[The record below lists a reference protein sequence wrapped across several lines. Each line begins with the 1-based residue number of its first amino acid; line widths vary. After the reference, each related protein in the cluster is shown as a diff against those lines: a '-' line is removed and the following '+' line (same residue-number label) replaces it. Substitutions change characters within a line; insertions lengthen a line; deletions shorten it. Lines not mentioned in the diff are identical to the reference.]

1 MPRKPPAD
9 QPHFAVPKIEGQ
21 PWHEDPEIMARVTRL
36 TDLNTT
42 AQTDAAAPSAAAIFG
57 PDAEWENMTVEQ
69 RAIKVFGAEMAGQ
82 LAASPLSTHDINTL
96 AENARAEAINATAEI
111 VSEMDGQDEWI
122 RANAPI
128 PETALEDNLYE
139 GANNQVKARHGIDEK
154 TTTDFSVTGGWNDR
168 TPSTTDDH
176 TTNPY
181 LLESS
186 TILGELAYEA
196 VRARAVIQQLDAE
209 IDHLNQDAAFQIR
222 RIEARRD
229 IELEQ
234 RNRRKDDLMKIVSAD
249 IMLNGEKQGSDQ

>member
-9 QPHFAVPKIEGQ
+9 QPHLTVPKIEGQ
-21 PWHEDPEIMARVTRL
+21 PYHPDPDVMA
-36 TDLNTT
+36 
-42 AQTDAAAPSAAAIFG
+42 AAAIIA
-57 PDAEWENMTVEQ
+57 DAATRQAGEKVAVADDDWENMTVEQ

-82 LAASPLSTHDINTL
+82 LAASPLSTHDINTM
-96 AENARAEAINATAEI
+96 AENARAAAAAAPSAQAVFHDVYDDPRPAIERPSQVEI
-111 VSEMDGQDEWI
+111 GLAAIDAAMNDE
-122 RANAPI
+122 
-128 PETALEDNLYE
+128 
-139 GANNQVKARHGIDEK
+139 
-154 TTTDFSVTGGWNDR
+154 
-168 TPSTTDDH
+168 TDDH

-196 VRARAVIQQLDAE
+196 IRARAVIQQLDAE
-209 IDHLNQDAAFQIR
+209 IDHLNQDAAFQIQ

>member
-1 MPRKPPAD
+1 MPRITKAKTTTVPP
-9 QPHFAVPKIEGQ
+9 
-21 PWHEDPEIMARVTRL
+21 
-36 TDLNTT
+36 DLNTT
-42 AQTDAAAPSAAAIFG
+42 AQTDAAAPSAQAVFG
-57 PDAEWENMTVEQ
+57 PAVDTTGWETVDSWENHIPSDDHTTNLFV
-69 RAIKVFGAEMAGQ
+69 
-82 LAASPLSTHDINTL
+82 D
-96 AENARAEAINATAEI
+96 
-111 VSEMDGQDEWI
+111 
-122 RANAPI
+122 API
-128 PETALEDNLYE
+128 PESMLDDNLYE
-139 GANNQVKARHGIDEK
+139 GANNQIKARH
-154 TTTDFSVTGGWNDR
+154 
-168 TPSTTDDH
+168 TDDH